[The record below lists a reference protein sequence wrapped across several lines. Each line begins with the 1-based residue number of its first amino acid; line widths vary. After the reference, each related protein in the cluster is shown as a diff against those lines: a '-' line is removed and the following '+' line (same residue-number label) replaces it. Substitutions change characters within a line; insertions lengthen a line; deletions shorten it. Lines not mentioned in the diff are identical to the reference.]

1 MSRGGQKRSRV
12 KRSTITA
19 VILSILLHA
28 MLLFIPL
35 PPSEK
40 PSVRTLLI
48 RMKLPP
54 EIVEKKEEKKP
65 RIEEEVEPPP
75 PLAGGV
81 EKKGPKKPRIEEV
94 VEPPPPL
101 AEGKGVKLGEAVEPP
116 PLPAE
121 GKPEEAIELPSLA
134 GGEEVK
140 AGEAVE
146 HPAPEGAISI
156 VTEPAGARYG
166 IPGAIGGPAGSEFGV
181 PGGTGTG
188 IGGPGS
194 KYGVPGG
201 RGAGIGSE
209 ISLFKAMVRGKIERA
224 KFYPGSARKE
234 GYQGTVGVRFVL
246 LPDGN
251 VRDIKVVRPLP
262 YETLNS
268 AACEA
273 IKRAAPFRP
282 RPKELEGKEMAME
295 IDIIFR
301 LE

>member
-1 MSRGGQKRSRV
+1 
-12 KRSTITA
+12 
-19 VILSILLHA
+19 
-28 MLLFIPL
+28 
-35 PPSEK
+35 
-40 PSVRTLLI
+40 
-48 RMKLPP
+48 MKLPP

-75 PLAGGV
+75 PLAGGI

-116 PLPAE
+116 
-121 GKPEEAIELPSLA
+121 SLA

-146 HPAPEGAISI
+146 HPAPEGAVSL
-156 VTEPAGARYG
+156 VTEPAGAGYG
-166 IPGAIGGPAGSEFGV
+166 TPGGVGGLAGSEFGV

-201 RGAGIGSE
+201 RGAGIGGE

-246 LPDGN
+246 LPDGG